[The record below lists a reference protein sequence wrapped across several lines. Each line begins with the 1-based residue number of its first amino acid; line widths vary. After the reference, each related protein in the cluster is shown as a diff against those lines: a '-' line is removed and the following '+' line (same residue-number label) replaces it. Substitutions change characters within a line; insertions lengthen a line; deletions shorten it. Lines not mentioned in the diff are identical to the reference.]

1 MAKAT
6 TLNVTG
12 NREDLTDILSLME
25 PEMTPFTSMAKK
37 KKANATY
44 VEWQVDA
51 LEEPVFGG
59 IDEGAD
65 VSSFENKGKNRAR
78 LGNYIQKERRTFAV
92 SDIQELVATA
102 GVKSEFARAQAL
114 AARELKRDVEAA
126 NCSSQER
133 QAEGGAGTPSKTR
146 GIFRWLGFNGTA
158 GGNYPSDIPADQQV
172 NAYDDSTTITESLFN
187 GVMQT
192 LFTANGA
199 PGSSYALIPD
209 PTFKQDVT
217 EFTRA
222 SSGSSN
228 TQFSVRNFNQDAN
241 SKAITFSVN
250 FYDGDFGIVNIHRP
264 SVFLDRTSGD
274 STVST
279 GKALLLDPSQI
290 SLYMLKAES
299 RAELEDQGGGRRGYC
314 DIIWALGCDAPKAHG
329 FFY

>member
-37 KKANATY
+37 KKANATF
-44 VEWQVDA
+44 VEWQTDA

-59 IDEGAD
+59 VDEGAD
-65 VSSFENKGKNRAR
+65 VTSFENKGKNRAR

-92 SDIQELVATA
+92 SDVQELVNTA
-102 GVKSEFARAQAL
+102 GVASEFARAQAI
-114 AARELKRDVEAA
+114 AARELKRDVESA
-126 NCSSQER
+126 NCSSQDR

-146 GIFRWLGFNGTA
+146 GIFRWLGYNGTA
-158 GGNYPSDIPADQQV
+158 GGNYPSDIPADQQI
-172 NAYDDSTTITESLFN
+172 NAYDATTPITEALFN
-187 GVMQT
+187 DVMQT
-192 LFTANGA
+192 LYTNNGA
-199 PGSSYALIPD
+199 PGSAYALIPD

-217 EFTRA
+217 DFTRA
-222 SSGSSN
+222 SDSTYRV
-228 TQFSVRNFNQDAN
+228 TQSADD
-241 SKAITFSVN
+241 KAITFSVN
-250 FYDGDFGIVNIHRP
+250 FYDGDFGTVNIHRP
-264 SVFLDRTSGD
+264 SVFLDRTSG
-274 STVST
+274 SATVST
-279 GKALLLDPSQI
+279 GKALLVDPSQL

-299 RAELEDQGGGRRGYC
+299 RSELEDQGGGRRGYC